1 MKESKRNR
9 DSGGGW
15 GEERV
20 RKREECNKGEQR
32 KNVRIFS
39 DNGNTVFIQ
48 YKILGKL

>member
-1 MKESKRNR
+1 MRG
-9 DSGGGW
+9 DG

-20 RKREECNKGEQR
+20 RKREECDKGEQ
-32 KNVRIFS
+32 KKKVRTFG